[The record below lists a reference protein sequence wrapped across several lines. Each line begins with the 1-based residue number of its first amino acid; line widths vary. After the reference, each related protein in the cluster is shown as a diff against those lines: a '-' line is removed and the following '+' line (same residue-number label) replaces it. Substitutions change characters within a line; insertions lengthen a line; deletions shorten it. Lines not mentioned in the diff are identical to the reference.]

1 FELAAS
7 AIRALG
13 AETDARPALHQW
25 VARMGE
31 PLYMYQ
37 APTGYP
43 DTAEHWVNTGA
54 LLERLNFAVALVS
67 NRIPGTRVD
76 LARFAGSAATSSG
89 AVDQQRVVDQ
99 FLQLVLQ
106 GDISPKSREVLMK
119 QLGDQPTAPIASAQT
134 TVQATDTRA
143 QAPAMGGPR
152 PSATESAGNEYAGL
166 NRRGQRRN
174 RMREDAS
181 GTVGNPEVAR
191 IAALIIGSPEF
202 QRQ

>member
-1 FELAAS
+1 
-7 AIRALG
+7 
-13 AETDARPALHQW
+13 
-25 VARMGE
+25 
-31 PLYMYQ
+31 
-37 APTGYP
+37 
-43 DTAEHWVNTGA
+43 
-54 LLERLNFAVALVS
+54 LERLNFALALVS

-76 LARFAGSAATSSG
+76 LARFAGPAATASG

-106 GDISPKSREVLMK
+106 GDISPRSREVLTK
-119 QLGDQPTAPIASAQT
+119 QLGDRTTAPIASAQASA
-134 TVQATDTRA
+134 QAADTRA
-143 QAPAMGGPR
+143 QTGAMDGPR
-152 PSATESAGNEYAGL
+152 RGATENAGNEYAGL

-174 RMREDAS
+174 RMRDDAA

>member
-1 FELAAS
+1 
-7 AIRALG
+7 
-13 AETDARPALHQW
+13 
-25 VARMGE
+25 
-31 PLYMYQ
+31 MYQ

-54 LLERLNFAVALVS
+54 LLERLNFALALVS

-76 LARFAGSAATSSG
+76 LARFAGSAATASG
-89 AVDQQRVVDQ
+89 AVDQHRVVDQ

-106 GDISPKSREVLMK
+106 GDISPRSREVLMK
-119 QLGDQPTAPIASAQT
+119 QLGDQTTAPVAPA
-134 TVQATDTRA
+134 QATDTRA
-143 QAPAMGGPR
+143 QTPAMDGPR
-152 PSATESAGNEYAGL
+152 RGATEDAGNEYAGL

-174 RMREDAS
+174 RVRDDAA